1 LLKADFHIHSSYS
14 MDSTT
19 TLEQIIET
27 CQRKGINC
35 IALSD
40 HSAVEGAIKLK
51 NIAPF
56 YVIVAEEILTTEG
69 EIMGMFLKNKIPS
82 GLSMEES
89 IRLIKEQGGLL
100 CAQHPFD
107 KIRPDSLKREVME
120 KIRGQIDLVEVFN
133 ARNLLNGSSKQAR
146 QFAQAHHLPGS
157 AGSDAHAAYEIGNAF
172 VEMPEFKGRDDFL
185 QALNR
190 GKIHGRRTNP
200 ISRFSS
206 VWARMKKT

>member
-1 LLKADFHIHSSYS
+1 MFKADFHIHSSYS

-19 TLEQIIET
+19 TLEQIIEA

-40 HSAVEGAIKLK
+40 HGAVEGAIKLK
-51 NIAPF
+51 EIAPF

-69 EIMGMFLKNKIPS
+69 EIMGMFLKKVVPS
-82 GLSMEES
+82 GFSMEKS
-89 IRLIKEQGGLL
+89 IGLIKEQGGLL

-107 KIRPDSLKREVME
+107 KIRPDSLKKEVME
-120 KIRGQIDLVEVFN
+120 KIQGQIDLVEVFN
-133 ARNLLNGSSKQAR
+133 ARNLLTGSSKEAR
-146 QFAQAHHLPGS
+146 KFAQEHHLPGS

-172 VEMPEFKGRDDFL
+172 VEMPEFNGREDFL
-185 QALNR
+185 QALTR

-200 ISRFSS
+200 LSRFSS
-206 VWARMKKT
+206 VWARLKKS